1 MVSSNPTNQN
11 SLLIRIKIKI
21 SQLLLQPSFIIGSIL
36 VIILTYLVIAPI
48 ISIFSNSVSLT
59 MMDAMLSGGKDGAF
73 TYKYI
78 DRVFTSS
85 ISEKIFWTPL
95 KNSITVSFFAT
106 LIALALGLI
115 LASLVTSTNI
125 FGRRYLGFLLIIPYM
140 LPSQA
145 MATAWLTMFKNRKI
159 SGPPG
164 MLESFGI
171 TPPDWL
177 AYGPLPISI
186 CMALSYFPFAFLLF
200 SSALSKIDIQLEEVA
215 STLGAKT
222 KAIWTKIILPLL
234 IPTTMSVLLLTV
246 ARTLG
251 TFATPYILGTPAK
264 YTLLST
270 SLYSSVRSNET
281 GVVAVL
287 AIVLSLIGVMLLL
300 VDIWVVRKW
309 QRFVTVGGKGIK
321 RQPSKLGLFRT
332 PTTIFAWLIF
342 LLAALGPFVVLAL
355 STLMREPG
363 NFSFSN
369 FGLAYWTGVNVPG
382 MDQPGM
388 FTSPEVL
395 TALKNSFLIAGSASI
410 ICGALG
416 LLIGY
421 AVVRLPG
428 TLISGFLRQIS
439 FLPYLMPGLAFAAAY
454 LSLFAVARG
463 PIPALYGSIS
473 LLILVM
479 VVTYLPY
486 ASRSGIS
493 AMMQVGPEPEEAG
506 MVLGAGFWRRIVSIL
521 APLQKSALVIAIIL
535 PFITGMKELSL
546 VVMLVTPGT
555 ELLTTQS
562 IRFLDF
568 GYTQLANAT
577 ILIIGV
583 VVMISVLILNRVTK
597 TNLASGLGG

>member
-1 MVSSNPTNQN
+1 MGKSLSRFWTIIRSYKLSSHPNLTI
-11 SLLIRIKIKI
+11 SLFL
-21 SQLLLQPSFIIGSIL
+21 F
-36 VIILTYLVIAPI
+36 IILTYLVLAPI
-48 ISIFSNSVSLT
+48 ISILSNSIRLT
-59 MMDAMLSGGKDGAF
+59 RMDAILSGGNFGDF
-73 TYKYI
+73 TFKYI
-78 DRVFTSS
+78 ERVFFSP
-85 ISEKIFWTPL
+85 ISENIFWTPL
-95 KNSITVSFFAT
+95 LNSFTVSFFAT
-106 LIALALGLI
+106 LIALILGLV

-125 FGRRYLGFLLIIPYM
+125 LGRRYLSFLLIIPYM

-145 MATAWLTMFKNRKI
+145 IATAWVTMFKNRKV
-159 SGPPG
+159 SGPLG
-164 MLESFGI
+164 MLEALGI
-171 TPPDWL
+171 NPPDWL

-200 SSALSKIDIQLEEVA
+200 SNALNKIDIQLEEVA
-215 STLGAKT
+215 TSLGAKT
-222 KAIWTKIILPLL
+222 LTVWSKIIIPLL

-270 SLYSSVRSNET
+270 SLYSSVRSNES
-281 GVVAVL
+281 GVVAVI
-287 AIVLSLIGVMLLL
+287 AIVLSCIGIILLL
-300 VDIWVVRKW
+300 VDISVVKKW

-321 RQPSKLGLFRT
+321 RPPSKLGVFQI
-332 PTTIFAWLIF
+332 PTTIFAWVIF
-342 LLAALGPFVVLAL
+342 LIAAFGPFLVLAL

-363 NFSFSN
+363 NFALSN
-369 FGLAYWTGVNVPG
+369 FDLAYWTGENVPG
-382 MDQPGM
+382 MDQPGI
-388 FTSPEVL
+388 FTSPVIIV
-395 TALKNSFLIAGSASI
+395 ALRNSFLIAGSAAV
-410 ICGALG
+410 ICGILG
-416 LLIGY
+416 LIVGY

-428 TLISGFLRQIS
+428 SFISAYLRQIS
-439 FLPYLMPGLAFAAAY
+439 FLPYLMPGLAFAAAF
-454 LSLFAVARG
+454 LSLFAVSRG
-463 PIPALYGSIS
+463 PIPALYGSLS

-506 MVLGAGFWRRIVSIL
+506 MVLGAGFWRRIFSIL
-521 APLQKSALVIAIIL
+521 APLQKSALV
-535 PFITGMKELSL
+535 
-546 VVMLVTPGT
+546 V

-583 VVMISVLILNRVTK
+583 VVMISVLFLNRVTK

>member
-1 MVSSNPTNQN
+1 MD
-11 SLLIRIKIKI
+11 SLKLTEKPSFGAQIKIRLSKLF
-21 SQLLLQPSFIIGSIL
+21 SHPSLVIGSFL
-36 VIILTYLVIAPI
+36 VIVLSYLVLAPI
-48 ISIFSNSVSLT
+48 VSILSNSIRLT
-59 MMDAMLSGGKDGAF
+59 RMDAILSGGKFGDF

-78 DRVFTSS
+78 YRVFLSP
-85 ISEKIFWTPL
+85 ISENIFWTPL
-95 KNSITVSFFAT
+95 LNSLTVSFFAT
-106 LIALALGLI
+106 LIALMLGLI

-125 FGRRYLGFLLIIPYM
+125 LGRKYLGFLLIIPYM

-145 MATAWLTMFKNRKI
+145 MATAWITLFKNRKI
-159 SGPPG
+159 SGPLG
-164 MLESFGI
+164 MLEAFGI
-171 TPPDWL
+171 NPPDWL
-177 AYGPLPISI
+177 AYGPLPISV

-200 SSALSKIDIQLEEVA
+200 SSALNKIDFQLEEVA
-215 STLGAKT
+215 TTLGAKT
-222 KAIWTKIILPLL
+222 IAVWSKIIMPLL

-251 TFATPYILGTPAK
+251 TFATPYILGTPAR

-270 SLYSSVRSNET
+270 SLYSSVRSNES
-281 GVVAVL
+281 GVVAVI
-287 AIVLSLIGVMLLL
+287 AIVLSFIGIMLLL
-300 VDIWVVRKW
+300 VDISVVKKW

-321 RQPSKLGLFRT
+321 RQPSKLGVLRV
-332 PTTIFAWLIF
+332 PTTIFAWIIF
-342 LLAALGPFVVLAL
+342 LVAAFGPFIVLAL

-363 NFSFSN
+363 NFAISN
-369 FGLAYWTGVNVPG
+369 FGLAYWTGIDVPG
-382 MDQPGM
+382 MDQPGI
-388 FTSPEVL
+388 FTSPEVII
-395 TALKNSFLIAGSASI
+395 ALRNSLLIAGSAAI
-410 ICGALG
+410 ICGILG
-416 LLIGY
+416 LIVGY

-428 TLISGFLRQIS
+428 SLISAFLRQVS
-439 FLPYLMPGLAFAAAY
+439 FLPYLMPGLAFAAAF
-454 LSLFAVARG
+454 LSLFAVSRG
-463 PIPALYGSIS
+463 PIPALYGSLS

-583 VVMISVLILNRVTK
+583 VVMISVLVLNRMTK
-597 TNLASGLGG
+597 TNLATGLGG

>member
-1 MVSSNPTNQN
+1 MN
-11 SLLIRIKIKI
+11 SLKLTEKPSFGAQIKIRLSKLF
-21 SQLLLQPSFIIGSIL
+21 SHPSLVIGSFL
-36 VIILTYLVIAPI
+36 VIVLSYLVLAPI
-48 ISIFSNSVSLT
+48 VSILSNSIRLT
-59 MMDAMLSGGKDGAF
+59 RMDAILSGGKFGDF

-78 DRVFTSS
+78 YRVFLSP
-85 ISEKIFWTPL
+85 ISENIFWTPL
-95 KNSITVSFFAT
+95 LNSLTVSFFAT
-106 LIALALGLI
+106 LIALMLGLI

-125 FGRRYLGFLLIIPYM
+125 LGRKYLGFLLIIPYM

-145 MATAWLTMFKNRKI
+145 MATAWITLFKNRKI
-159 SGPPG
+159 SGPLG
-164 MLESFGI
+164 MLEAFGI
-171 TPPDWL
+171 NPPDWL
-177 AYGPLPISI
+177 AYGPLPISV

-200 SSALSKIDIQLEEVA
+200 SSALNKIDFQLEEVA
-215 STLGAKT
+215 TTLGAKT
-222 KAIWTKIILPLL
+222 IAVWSKIIMPLL

-251 TFATPYILGTPAK
+251 TFATPYILGTPAR

-270 SLYSSVRSNET
+270 SLYSSVRSNES
-281 GVVAVL
+281 GVVAVI
-287 AIVLSLIGVMLLL
+287 AIVLSFIGIMLLL
-300 VDIWVVRKW
+300 VDISVVKKW

-321 RQPSKLGLFRT
+321 RQPSKLGVLRV
-332 PTTIFAWLIF
+332 PTTIFAWIIF
-342 LLAALGPFVVLAL
+342 LVAAFGPFIVLAL

-363 NFSFSN
+363 NFAISN
-369 FGLAYWTGVNVPG
+369 FGLAYWTGIDVPG
-382 MDQPGM
+382 MDQPGI
-388 FTSPEVL
+388 FTSPEVII
-395 TALKNSFLIAGSASI
+395 ALRNSLLIAGSAAI
-410 ICGALG
+410 ICGFLG
-416 LLIGY
+416 LIVGY

-428 TLISGFLRQIS
+428 SLISAFLRQVS
-439 FLPYLMPGLAFAAAY
+439 FLPYLMPGLAFAAAF
-454 LSLFAVARG
+454 LSLFAVSRG
-463 PIPALYGSIS
+463 PIPALYGSLS

-546 VVMLVTPGT
+546 VVMLVTPGA

-583 VVMISVLILNRVTK
+583 VVMISVLVLNRMTK
-597 TNLASGLGG
+597 TNLATGLGG